1 MTMTRDEKHRAIRSL
16 LREGAIWSETAGCY
30 DCLPPKVR
38 ERYEVTDSTNASSH
52 GYDPYAQA
60 ILQSCP
66 SGWVLD
72 CGAGS
77 RSDFIP
83 NVVNFEI
90 AAYPSTDVLGVV
102 EELPFKDDSFDGV
115 LSLNVLEHVKDPFK
129 AAREI
134 ARVLKPGGQLYCVVP
149 FLQPVHGFPHHYY
162 NMTAQGLANLFEGH
176 LRVDR
181 QVLLASGLPIWSLSW
196 ILNHWHKGLPEEV
209 RPSFLEM
216 RVADLI
222 GDPASYLGKPFVTQ
236 LPDRLNAELASTT
249 GILASKPKP

>member
-1 MTMTRDEKHRAIRSL
+1 MTRDEKHKAIRQL
-16 LREGAIWSETAGCY
+16 LRDGAIWRETDGCY
-30 DCLPPKVR
+30 NCLPPELR
-38 ERYEVTDSTNASSH
+38 ERYEVVDSVNPSSH
-52 GYDPYAQA
+52 GYDPYALG
-60 ILQSCP
+60 ILQKCAT
-66 SGWVLD
+66 GWLLD
-72 CGAGS
+72 CGAGN
-77 RSDFIP
+77 RGDFLP

-90 AAYPSTDVLGVV
+90 TAYPSTDVLGVV
-102 EELPFKDDSFDGV
+102 EELPFKDNSFDGV

-162 NMTAQGLANLFEGH
+162 NMTAQGLANLFEGQ

-196 ILNHWHKGLPEEV
+196 MLNHWNQGLPEKV
-209 RPSFLEM
+209 RPEFLEM

-222 GDPASYLGKPFVTQ
+222 GDPAGYLGMPFVTE

-249 GILASKPKP
+249 GILASKPAG